1 MYDTMFIELE
11 TTLILSSYGGVDHL
25 KKSKGGNIMKDFLE
39 ELEIGEGKVK
49 LSKEE
54 IKSIL
59 AKHGDYIK
67 IETEKVDNK
76 YKSQLEDNKNTIN
89 DLKKQIEESPK
100 SDEMESLKTKIA
112 DYEQKEADRIAK
124 QKAEEE
130 DKILTDNIN
139 ALFEGKTFTS
149 DYARNGLMNDIK
161 NGLNNPE
168 NKGKGIQD
176 LFNELTKDK
185 TDIFANPNQQKDM
198 EGMGDSEQDNNTKE
212 MPIIW

>member
-1 MYDTMFIELE
+1 
-11 TTLILSSYGGVDHL
+11 
-25 KKSKGGNIMKDFLE
+25 MKRDDLDFLE
-39 ELEIGEGKVK
+39 SEQVEKVMSLYGKAIAK
-49 LSKEE
+49 KDKE
-54 IKSIL
+54 
-59 AKHGDYIK
+59 
-67 IETEKVDNK
+67 IETLTNSKKELQDKVAT
-76 YKSQLEDNKNTIN
+76 YE
-89 DLKKQIEESPK
+89 
-100 SDEMESLKTKIA
+100 TKINEFNESAKDNA
-112 DYEQKEADRIAK
+112 DWKSKYEELQTSIKEQEAK

-176 LFNELTKDK
+176 LFDELTKDK

-212 MPIIW
+212 MPILW

>member
-1 MYDTMFIELE
+1 
-11 TTLILSSYGGVDHL
+11 
-25 KKSKGGNIMKDFLE
+25 MKRDDLDFLE
-39 ELEIGEGKVK
+39 SEQIDKVMSLYGKAIAK
-49 LSKEE
+49 KDKE
-54 IKSIL
+54 
-59 AKHGDYIK
+59 
-67 IETEKVDNK
+67 IETLTNSKKELQDKVAT
-76 YKSQLEDNKNTIN
+76 YE
-89 DLKKQIEESPK
+89 
-100 SDEMESLKTKIA
+100 TKINEFNESAKDNA
-112 DYEQKEADRIAK
+112 DWKSKYEELQTSIKEQEAK

-176 LFNELTKDK
+176 LFDELTKDK

-198 EGMGDSEQDNNTKE
+198 EGMGDSEQDNVKE
-212 MPIIW
+212 TPIIW